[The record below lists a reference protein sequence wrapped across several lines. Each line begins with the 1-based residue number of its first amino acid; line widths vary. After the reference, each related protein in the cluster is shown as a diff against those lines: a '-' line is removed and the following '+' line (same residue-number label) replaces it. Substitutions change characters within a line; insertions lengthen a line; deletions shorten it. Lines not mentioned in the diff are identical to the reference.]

1 MFDRARARA
10 TAAMASAQ
18 PDPSRASDA
27 PIDRGIAALGDLG
40 LGLLRSISRAVSRG
54 GGDADARTNDP
65 EPAPAIART
74 LSRRDTMAT
83 KLNEDAVRADADA
96 KMKSEM
102 VEKLARERE
111 REEANASDDEDE
123 DEDEGFR
130 MKRKEEDAA
139 VPAYTWTATL
149 RRRVRELEEG
159 ADVEAREAERLRL
172 DEALGAADDED
183 ADDVSTFVNGAPT
196 VITKMKSRINSM
208 NAPTGPT
215 GVLVKTAHAEDKPM
229 QQVVE
234 DSYYKAVMSEKLPAY
249 KAPRRHI
256 ARLEN
261 LESAVLDKE
270 GNQLPLWKST
280 SDDLDVLGPG
290 ISLWFAQLKTLG
302 KTFVYI
308 TMLASVALSHYVYI
322 ANKSSSVEVEP
333 EITTTLGVT
342 AAGVYASAYGI
353 DIRTIMAV
361 LSCLDVCMVL
371 MFMLITAIL
380 SRRIRSFVVRVDE
393 ALLTL
398 ADYSLQVTGLPVD
411 ATEDE
416 VREHFEEFGPVAD
429 VVIARSYGAVLR
441 ARIHRA
447 RLFKR
452 AEQLKSELSAIRH
465 TLKKRG
471 EDYNANY
478 AFKRKW
484 KQFYKA
490 RDKMNALK
498 EKIEQRMLEP
508 FNIVYAF
515 ITFEQESD
523 KMTCLDEYAPYFNFF
538 RSKRTRFRVH
548 PREDGK
554 GDTFH
559 YLRVAQA
566 VEASDIMWE
575 NMANVG
581 WKQYFVRRAITTI
594 AILGLLIGNII
605 LVVFAT
611 DWVKSGGRLL
621 VNCGD
626 LFASGASDNMYCP
639 AIWNI
644 NENSLETDLGLISN
658 VNFRK
663 QVESSDCNPFIESA
677 MWSYDMTQYSPYYEA
692 VGAYSSLSVSSANAY
707 GYSGGVWNG
716 GMDASTKADECAAK
730 ICYDCMCESAIRS
743 GRVTTICKDYFYD
756 QLLIFGFEVG
766 RLSVVALT
774 SMLLLWTSG
783 KFALFER
790 HKTVSATEKTTSR
803 FAFFTLITNALILP
817 LLVNIEIKGFS
828 GFPILF
834 RGSYEDVTLDW
845 YALVMRSL
853 MITTFINAS
862 WFGPSRLV
870 QMWLT
875 QLWRYW
881 TARWCTTQYNL
892 NRLYQ
897 RPKFTL
903 AERYGQCMT
912 VIFTAIVL
920 FAAAPVLVPVAAFY
934 CFLAYWSDKTMI
946 LRHSRYPSLY
956 DHKLARQFMSY
967 APLAC
972 LAHFAFS
979 SWAFSQWDIPSY
991 FLTGLDGW
999 AEEIYDQRDSD
1010 FWTVRANM
1018 TKYEQLDFKE
1028 RFYRV
1033 NGLIQLI
1040 PLMAYFIYLLI
1051 KAFFSSVG
1059 NTALYLLGCKGLGAS
1074 EWKADVQFSNFSEAR
1089 DNMLK
1094 DGDHETSLSGL
1105 PSYRVQDN
1113 PEYTAL
1119 FPEAKQVHGAFIS
1132 HDDAERATDAPAPA
1146 STPKWANRV
1155 ASPRK

>member
-1 MFDRARARA
+1 
-10 TAAMASAQ
+10 MASAQ

-27 PIDRGIAALGDLG
+27 PIDRGVAAFGQ
-40 LGLLRSISRAVSRG
+40 LLRSISRAVSRG
-54 GGDADARTNDP
+54 GGDADARTNEPD
-65 EPAPAIART
+65 EPAPAVART
-74 LSRRDTMAT
+74 LSRRDTTAT

-96 KMKSEM
+96 KLKSEL
-102 VEKLARERE
+102 LATLASERE
-111 REEANASDDEDE
+111 REEANASDDEDAE
-123 DEDEGFR
+123 EDEGFR
-130 MKRKEEDAA
+130 MKREEEDA
-139 VPAYTWTATL
+139 VTPAYTWTATL
-149 RRRVRELEEG
+149 RRKVREHEEG

-172 DEALGAADDED
+172 DAALGADDDED
-183 ADDVSTFVNGAPT
+183 ADDAGTFVNGAPT
-196 VITKMKSRINSM
+196 AMTKVKSRINSM

-270 GNQLPLWKST
+270 GNQLPVWKST

-302 KTFVYI
+302 KMFFCI

-322 ANKSSSVEVEP
+322 ANRSSVEVDP
-333 EITTTLGVT
+333 ETTTTLGVT

-353 DIRTIMAV
+353 DVRTIMAV

-371 MFMLITAIL
+371 MFMVMMAIL
-380 SRRIRSFVVRVDE
+380 SRRIRSFVVRVDA

-441 ARIHRA
+441 ARMRRA

-471 EDYNANY
+471 EDYNEY
-478 AFKRKW
+478 YLYKRKW

-490 RDKMNALK
+490 RNKMSTLK
-498 EKIEQRMLEP
+498 EMIEQRMLEP

-523 KMTCLDEYAPYFNFF
+523 KMTCLDEYFPYFNFF
-538 RSKRTRFRVH
+538 RSERTRFRVH

-554 GDTFH
+554 GDKFH
-559 YLRVAQA
+559 YLRVTQA

-581 WKQYFVRRAITTI
+581 WKQYFVRRATTTI
-594 AILGLLIGNII
+594 TILCLLIGNII

-621 VNCGD
+621 VNCD
-626 LFASGASDNMYCP
+626 NLFVSGASDNMYCP

-730 ICYDCMCESAIRS
+730 ICYDCMCESAIRL
-743 GRVTTICKDYFYD
+743 GRVTTICNDYYYD
-756 QLLIFGFEVG
+756 QLRIFGFEVG

-774 SMLLLWTSG
+774 SILLLWTSA
-783 KFALFER
+783 KFAIFER

-817 LLVNIEIKGFS
+817 LLVNIEITGFS

-853 MITTFINAS
+853 MITAFINAS

-875 QLWRYW
+875 QFWRYW

-912 VIFTAIVL
+912 VVFTTIVL
-920 FAAAPVLVPVAAFY
+920 FAAAPVLVPAAAFY
-934 CFLAYWSDKTMI
+934 CLLAYWSDKTMM
-946 LRHSRYPSLY
+946 LRHSRYPALY
-956 DHKLARQFMSY
+956 DHKLAKQFVSY

-972 LAHFAFS
+972 LAHFAFA

-999 AEEIYDQRDSD
+999 AEEIYDQRDYD
-1010 FWTVRANM
+1010 FWAVRANM

-1040 PLMAYFIYLLI
+1040 PLMAYFIFLFI
-1051 KAFFSSVG
+1051 KAFISSVG
-1059 NTALYLLGCKGLGAS
+1059 KTTLFLLGCNDLGAS
-1074 EWKADVQFSNFSEAR
+1074 AWKAEVQFSNFSEAR

-1094 DGDHETSLSGL
+1094 DGDHEPSLSGL

-1113 PEYTAL
+1113 PEYAAL
-1119 FPEAKQVHGAFIS
+1119 FPEAKKVQGAFIG
-1132 HDDAERATDAPAPA
+1132 HADAERATDAPAPA